1 MQEIGEHFQLID
13 QLTFLL
19 IETSLDQSW
28 AESKRVFKDIFT
40 GSPLRL
46 LALVLLKQ
54 GRPWTNEKKGLGLTT
69 CNIN

>member
-1 MQEIGEHFQLID
+1 MSRVGPIENMQEIGEHFQLID

-40 GSPLRL
+40 GSPPSLSPPETGKT
-46 LALVLLKQ
+46 VD
-54 GRPWTNEKKGLGLTT
+54 E
-69 CNIN
+69 